1 MKNEFV
7 YIFVVMIISCLYCL
21 GYFQRWNYGIL
32 SYTAYAVMF
41 IILLILIT
49 MKIRIK
55 SRLLDWFGDHVFSVY
70 ILQRIPMIVLDY
82 LGVLE
87 NHKYLYLVLCI
98 VFTMILAV
106 MFENIRFLK
115 GKKRNHGR
123 KY

>member
-1 MKNEFV
+1 
-7 YIFVVMIISCLYCL
+7 MIISCLYCL

-55 SRLLDWFGDHVFSVY
+55 SRILDWFGDHVFSVY